1 MTEAS
6 QEVENRSRIS
16 LNVIRKGDAREMR
29 EQLTRKDVEKIEQEI
44 EHRKLVV
51 RKEAIE
57 AVKEARAQGDL
68 SENFEYYAAKK
79 HKNQNE
85 SRIRYLERMLK
96 TASIVSDASRSDE
109 VGMDDIVEVL
119 FEEDNE
125 VEKYKLVTSI
135 RGNSMENRISIESP
149 IGKALRGHRVGDRVE
164 VKVNDDYSYY
174 LVIKSIDKT
183 GSEDEE
189 IRGF

>member
-1 MTEAS
+1 
-6 QEVENRSRIS
+6 
-16 LNVIRKGDAREMR
+16 MR

-96 TASIVSDASRSDE
+96 TASIVSDDSRSDE
-109 VGMDDIVEVL
+109 VGMDDIVEVFL
-119 FEEDNE
+119 KKTMKSKSTSWSLPS
-125 VEKYKLVTSI
+125 VEIPWRTVSALNPLLEKHFGDIVSVT
-135 RGNSMENRISIESP
+135 G
-149 IGKALRGHRVGDRVE
+149 LR
-164 VKVNDDYSYY
+164 
-174 LVIKSIDKT
+174 
-183 GSEDEE
+183 
-189 IRGF
+189 